1 VNMSY
6 ADTPRRQYA
15 NTAFQIVATP
25 LLCWLVSLYLGGLA
39 RADVLFESGAQRVS
53 LLELYTS
60 EGCSSCPPAEKWMA
74 QLRNEKSLWNQVVP
88 VAFHVDY
95 WDSLG
100 WKDRFAKRAYSARQR
115 DYASSWG
122 TPSVYTPGFVLNGTE
137 WKGWF
142 DGQQL
147 PTFENEKAGQLK
159 VHLHGNEAEVV
170 FDAPSEKGRLEVH
183 FAPLAMRVAS
193 DVRAGENQGRKLE
206 HEFVATE
213 LTSAKLEFV
222 NGKQTAHAVLPLDGA
237 NALAVWVTRDDSLR
251 PLQAT
256 GGFLN

>member
-1 VNMSY
+1 MSY
-6 ADTPRRQYA
+6 ANTPKRRYA
-15 NTAFQIVATP
+15 DTAFHIVATF
-25 LLCWLVSLYLGGLA
+25 LLCWLVSVYLADLA
-39 RADVLFESGAQRVS
+39 RADTLFESGAQRVS

-60 EGCSSCPPAEKWMA
+60 EGCSSCPPAEKWLA
-74 QLRNEKSLWNQVVP
+74 QLQNEKSLWKQVVP

-95 WDSLG
+95 WDGLG

-115 DYASSWG
+115 DYANSWG

-147 PTFENEKAGQLK
+147 PTFESEKAGQLR
-159 VHLHGNEAEVV
+159 VVLRGDQAEVV
-170 FDAPSEKGRLEVH
+170 FDAPFEKNPLEVH

-193 DVRAGENQGRKLE
+193 DVRAGENRGSKLE

-213 LTSAKLEFV
+213 LTSARLEFV
-222 NGKQTAHAVLPLDGA
+222 NGKQTAHAVLPLSGA
-237 NALAVWVTRDDSLR
+237 RALAVWVTRENSLT

>member
-1 VNMSY
+1 
-6 ADTPRRQYA
+6 
-15 NTAFQIVATP
+15 
-25 LLCWLVSLYLGGLA
+25 
-39 RADVLFESGAQRVS
+39 
-53 LLELYTS
+53 
-60 EGCSSCPPAEKWMA
+60 
-74 QLRNEKSLWNQVVP
+74 VVP

-95 WDSLG
+95 WDDLG

-115 DYASSWG
+115 DYAYSWG
-122 TPSVYTPGFVLNGTE
+122 TPSVYTPGFVLNGKE

-159 VHLHGNEAEVV
+159 VVLHGNEAEVV
-170 FDAPSEKGRLEVH
+170 FDAPSAKSPLEVH
-183 FAPLAMRVAS
+183 FAPLAMQVAS

-222 NGKQTAHAVLPLDGA
+222 NGKQTARAILPLGGA
-237 NALAVWVTRDDSLR
+237 KALAVWITQEDSLR